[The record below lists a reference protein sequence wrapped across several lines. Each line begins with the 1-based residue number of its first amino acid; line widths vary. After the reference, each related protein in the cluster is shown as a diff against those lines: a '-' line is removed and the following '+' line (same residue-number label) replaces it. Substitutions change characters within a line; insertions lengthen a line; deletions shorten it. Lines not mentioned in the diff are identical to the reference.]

1 MHDFEWLEFF
11 SYGKKK
17 IPCLQKAFQNRSYGI
32 MISKQ
37 AREKERRKEGR
48 KTRLIFAIHKEVFM
62 HCKNKNKNP
71 GK

>member
-1 MHDFEWLEFF
+1 MVKIFLIW
-11 SYGKKK
+11 KKK

-37 AREKERRKEGR
+37 AREKERRKKGR
-48 KTRLIFAIHKEVFM
+48 KTRLIFAIHKEVYM